1 VLRCLAVRARP
12 WLVAPFLCAILA
24 TACRGGDDAATGPTL
39 ALTHVTLVDIAAGA
53 LLPERTVVVHGD
65 RLLAAGPGRSVAV
78 PAGARVVDGR
88 GRYLIPGLWD
98 HHVHISAPE
107 RVLPL
112 FLAHGVT
119 GVRDMGNAPLV
130 FRWREEVERGERLG
144 PRIVACGPIVDG
156 PQPSAAAYTFVVAG
170 PEDGRRAVTRLARL
184 GADCVKVYDEVPR
197 AAYHAVAEEARRRG
211 LPLVGHVPNA
221 VTLAEAAAAGQVT
234 NEHLGGLLEA
244 GSREAGALRH
254 ALLHAP
260 PPARQEDIPDRIAAR
275 GERALA
281 TWDAATAE
289 RLFRALAAD
298 GLAQVPTLVTKRV
311 QSRIDEIAAA
321 PDPRLRWVSAYDRS
335 WWRPARNYLFRYR
348 TPAYLAYRHRAY
360 ARELALVGE
369 LHRAG
374 VRVLAGTDLG
384 TPWIY
389 PGASLH
395 DELELLVEAG
405 LPPRAALAAA
415 TTTPAGVEETQAG
428 DWVLLDADPL
438 ADIRNVRRI
447 AGVVVRGRWLDRAAL
462 DGLLAAAAQTVTS
475 GIAEPAGRER

>member
-1 VLRCLAVRARP
+1 MRCRGASLLLAHL
-12 WLVAPFLCAILA
+12 LVAAVLA
-24 TACRGGDDAATGPTL
+24 AACRERDAAGGPAL
-39 ALTHVTLVDIAAGA
+39 ALTHVTLVDVAAGT
-53 LLPERTVVVHGD
+53 LLPERTVVVQGD
-65 RLLAAGPGRSVAV
+65 RLLAAGPGRTVAV

-88 GRYLIPGLWD
+88 GRFLIPGLWD
-98 HHVHISAPE
+98 HHVHISAPD

-130 FRWREEVERGERLG
+130 FRWREEVERGRRLG

-170 PEDGRRAVTRLARL
+170 PEDGRRVVRRLARL

-221 VTLAEAAAAGQVT
+221 VTLAEAAAAGQAT

-260 PPARQEDIPDRIAAR
+260 PPARWEDIPDRIAAR

-281 TWDAATAE
+281 TWDAATAG
-289 RLFRALAAD
+289 RLFRALAS
-298 GLAQVPTLVTKRV
+298 GGMAQVPTLVAKRV
-311 QSRIDEIAAA
+311 QSRIDEIAEA
-321 PDPRLRWVSAYDRS
+321 PDPRLRWVSQYDRS

-374 VRVLAGTDLG
+374 VGILAGTDLG

-405 LPPRAALAAA
+405 LSPRAALAAA
-415 TTTPAGVEETQAG
+415 TTPPAGIETTAG
-428 DWVLLDADPL
+428 DWVLLAADPL
-438 ADIRNVRRI
+438 ADIRNVRKI
-447 AGVVVRGRWLDRAAL
+447 EGVAVRGRWLDRAAL
-462 DGLLAAAAQTVTS
+462 DRLLAAAAQTVTS

>member
-1 VLRCLAVRARP
+1 MRCRGASLLLAHLLAAATFGAACRAR
-12 WLVAPFLCAILA
+12 
-24 TACRGGDDAATGPTL
+24 DAAGGPAL
-39 ALTHVTLVDIAAGA
+39 ALTHVTLVDVAAGA
-53 LLPERTVVVHGD
+53 LRPERTVVVQGD

-98 HHVHISAPE
+98 HHVHISAPD

-130 FRWREEVERGERLG
+130 FRWREEVERGRRLG

-156 PQPSAAAYTFVVAG
+156 PQPSAAAYTFVVAS

-221 VTLAEAAAAGQVT
+221 VTLAEAAAAGQAT

-260 PPARQEDIPDRIAAR
+260 PPARPEDIPDRIAAR

-289 RLFRALAAD
+289 RLFRALEVRRPGAGADPRHQARAVADRRDRRRARSAPPLGLPIRSLLVAAGAQLPLPLPHARLP
-298 GLAQVPTLVTKRV
+298 GLP
-311 QSRIDEIAAA
+311 
-321 PDPRLRWVSAYDRS
+321 PPRLRPRAGAGRRAASR
-335 WWRPARNYLFRYR
+335 RRRGPR
-348 TPAYLAYRHRAY
+348 RHRP
-360 ARELALVGE
+360 RQ
-369 LHRAG
+369 
-374 VRVLAGTDLG
+374 
-384 TPWIY
+384 PWIY

-415 TTTPAGVEETQAG
+415 TTPPAGVEATAG
-428 DWVLLDADPL
+428 DWVLLAADPL
-438 ADIRNVRRI
+438 ADIRNVRKI
-447 AGVVVRGRWLDRAAL
+447 EGVVVRGRWLDRAAL
-462 DGLLAAAAQTVTS
+462 DRLLAAAAQTVTS